1 MNDDEKYLFDLS
13 GYLVLRNV
21 LNPDEVAQMN
31 AAIDHHQNKL
41 KEHERHFEGDSKT
54 LTSGI

>member
-13 GYLVLRNV
+13 GYLILRNV

-31 AAIDHHQNKL
+31 AAIDHHQYQL
-41 KEHERHFEGDSKT
+41 KPH
-54 LTSGI
+54 